1 MTHKHEIVIER
12 ASIERETCHIG
23 KLIVHPNHQNLGIG
37 TILLSAAEQ
46 HFPEAQR
53 YEHFTGQE
61 SELLRDAQ
69 QEFPRVERCPMK
81 AGAISIK
88 ASYRF
93 KKPDGSYEGGKVNF
107 IPETS

>member
-12 ASIERETCHIG
+12 ASIERGTCHIG

-53 YEHFTGQE
+53 YELFTGQE
-61 SELLRDAQ
+61 SEKNLHIYRKNGYRNFKNQKVSKKLTLVFLEKSRDVAQ
-69 QEFPRVERCPMK
+69 E
-81 AGAISIK
+81 
-88 ASYRF
+88 
-93 KKPDGSYEGGKVNF
+93 
-107 IPETS
+107 

>member
-1 MTHKHEIVIER
+1 MSSSQVKRVKKI
-12 ASIERETCHIG
+12 AHI
-23 KLIVHPNHQNLGIG
+23 PEEW
-37 TILLSAAEQ
+37 LSK
-46 HFPEAQR
+46 F
-53 YEHFTGQE
+53 QE
-61 SELLRDAQ
+61 SEGIEKID
-69 QEFPRVERCPMK
+69 FSVSGKIPRVERCPMK

>member
-53 YEHFTGQE
+53 YELFTGQE
-61 SELLRDAQ
+61 SEKNSTYTGR
-69 QEFPRVERCPMK
+69 M
-81 AGAISIK
+81 AIEISRIRR
-88 ASYRF
+88 YR
-93 KKPDGSYEGGKVNF
+93 KN
-107 IPETS
+107 